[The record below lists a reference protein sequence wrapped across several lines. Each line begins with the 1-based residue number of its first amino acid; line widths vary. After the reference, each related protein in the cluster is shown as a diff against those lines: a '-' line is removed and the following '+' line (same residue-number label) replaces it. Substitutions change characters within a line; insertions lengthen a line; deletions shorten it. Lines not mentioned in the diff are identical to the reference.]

1 MPRKPR
7 TDFPGGLYHVISR
20 GNNRKKIFR
29 SADDYLTFT
38 EIVAS
43 QKSKL
48 PFNLYAYC
56 LRIEELL
63 SVAQRMSG
71 LSREELRSNSKRRG
85 TVAVNEAM
93 IVLGRRSGIRGREL
107 PAALGLDPSA
117 LTRLSSSQAGAET
130 SMGGALRRKILVN
143 LRPACW

>member
-93 IVLGRRSGIRGREL
+93 IVLGRAKRHTRPGTASG
-107 PAALGLDPSA
+107 
-117 LTRLSSSQAGAET
+117 AGAGPSVT
-130 SMGGALRRKILVN
+130 RQWRLLDRGAKRMLRWRS
-143 LRPACW
+143 